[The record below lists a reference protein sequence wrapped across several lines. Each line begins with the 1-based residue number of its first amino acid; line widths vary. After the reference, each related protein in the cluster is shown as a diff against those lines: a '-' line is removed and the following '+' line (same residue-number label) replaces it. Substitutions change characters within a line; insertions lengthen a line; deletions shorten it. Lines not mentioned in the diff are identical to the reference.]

1 MNGKIYFK
9 QIVAVILWMLCLG
22 SISAAYASNMLEN
35 MSFAAM
41 PGDKVQ
47 VELLFSEAAPEPG
60 SFTID
65 SPARI
70 AFDFPDT
77 GVSLDKKRQAIGIGL
92 ARSITAVSA
101 GGRTRVVLNLVAMTR
116 YSTEVNGKRVLI
128 TLDDAKVAKST
139 RSLDRYAIRDID
151 FRVGEEGEG
160 NIIINFTG
168 QPQNVNLMQ
177 EYKKLVIDMSNVSL
191 PRELERR
198 LDVNDFNTPVSFI
211 DTYATGHSVKMVVD
225 IRGEFEHLGYQA
237 GNSYTIEVKG
247 VTRAQKEAR
256 AKAKFAYTGEKL
268 SLNFQDIEVRAVLQ
282 LIADFTGKNLVT
294 SDTVS
299 GSITLRLKN
308 VPWDQALAII
318 LKTKGLGMRE
328 EGNVIRVAPAEEL
341 AAIEKQELEAKKQIA
356 DLLPLVTET
365 IQLQYV
371 TASAVVNLLKDLG
384 AHEAEKNM
392 AGDEAGLSEDE
403 GEGASLISR
412 RGTIIGD
419 DRTNKLIVN
428 DTSRNIAQL
437 RKLITE
443 LDTPIKQVL
452 IDARVVSASSGFEK
466 DMGINW
472 NLRSTTN
479 DSQFRNPGQPT
490 MGAGNLLPP
499 NPMGDQA
506 GAFQVDLGSLQKNI
520 LGLTFGIL
528 GSGYLVDLEIS
539 ASQVEGTSKLISSP
553 RVVTA
558 NGSPAII
565 KQGTEIPY
573 LAQSGTGG
581 NTSVNF
587 KDAVLSLEV
596 TPLII
601 PGDKVF
607 MELKIHKDK
616 PSDVLVPIGF
626 GSAPAIETKQIE
638 TSVLVD
644 NGDTVV
650 LGGVFEHDLSSAVDK
665 VPFLGDIPIIGQAF
679 RVNKDKDRKDEL
691 IIFITPKIMDENLS
705 VR

>member
-9 QIVAVILWMLCLG
+9 QFIAVMLWMLCIG
-22 SISAAYASNMLEN
+22 SVSAVQAVNMLEN

-47 VELLFSEAAPEPG
+47 VVLFFSQAASEPG

-70 AFDFPDT
+70 AFDFPAT

-92 ARSITAVSA
+92 ARSITAVEA
-101 GGRTRVVLNLVAMTR
+101 GGRTRVVLNLVDLTP
-116 YSTEVNGKRVLI
+116 YSAQVDGNKVVI
-128 TLDDAKVAKST
+128 TLDKAKVARST
-139 RSLDRYAIRDID
+139 SSLDRYAVKDID
-151 FRVGEEGEG
+151 FRVGEQGEG
-160 NIIINFTG
+160 NIIINFSG
-168 QPQNVNLMQ
+168 QPQNVNLKQ
-177 EYKKLVIDMSNVSL
+177 EYNKLVIDMANVSL

-198 LDVNDFNTPVSFI
+198 LDVNDFNTPVSFV
-211 DTYATGHSVKMVVD
+211 DTYAAGHGVKMIVD
-225 IRGEFEHLGYQA
+225 TKGEVEHLGYQA
-237 GNSYTIEVKG
+237 GNSFTVEIKG
-247 VTRAQKEAR
+247 LTKEQKEAK
-256 AKAKFAYTGEKL
+256 AKAKFGYTGERL

-282 LIADFTGKNLVT
+282 LIADFTGKNMVT
-294 SDTVS
+294 SDTVN

-308 VPWDQALAII
+308 VPWDQALDII

-328 EGNVIRVAPAEEL
+328 DGNVMRVAPAEEL
-341 AAIEKQELEAKKQIA
+341 AAIEKQELEAMKQIA
-356 DLLPLVTET
+356 DLLPIVTET

-371 TASAVVNLLKDLG
+371 TATAVVNLLNDLG

-392 AGDEAGLSEDE
+392 VSDEADLSDDG
-403 GEGASLISR
+403 GEGASLISS

-419 DRTNKLIVN
+419 DRTNKLIVS

-437 RKLITE
+437 RKLIAE

-452 IDARVVSASSGFEK
+452 IDSRVVSASSGFEK

-472 NLRSTTN
+472 NVRSTKN
-479 DSQFRNPGQPT
+479 GQYRNPGQPT
-490 MGAGNLLPP
+490 SGINGLLPP
-499 NPMGDQA
+499 NPMGDQTA
-506 GAFQVDLGSLQKNI
+506 AFQVDLGAPQKNI
-520 LGLTFGIL
+520 LGLTFGL
-528 GSGYLVDLEIS
+528 LSSGYLVDLEIS
-539 ASQVEGTSKLISSP
+539 ASQVEGTSRLISSP

-607 MELKIHKDK
+607 MDLKINKDS
-616 PSDVLVPIGF
+616 PTDVLVPIGF

-650 LGGVFEHDLSSAVDK
+650 LGGVFEHDQGSQVDK
-665 VPFLGDIPIIGQAF
+665 IPLLGDIPVIGQAF
-679 RVNKDKDRKDEL
+679 RVNNDKDKKDEL
-691 IIFITPKIMDENLS
+691 IIFITPKIMDETLS

>member
-9 QIVAVILWMLCLG
+9 QLIAIVSWMVCIG
-22 SISAAYASNMLEN
+22 SISAVHASNMLEN

-47 VELLFSEAAPEPG
+47 VELLFSENAPEPA

-77 GVSLDKKRQAIGIGL
+77 GVALNKKRQAIGIGL
-92 ARSITAVSA
+92 ARSITAVEA
-101 GGRTRVVLNLVAMTR
+101 GGRTRVVLNLVELTR
-116 YSTEVNGKRVLI
+116 YSSVRNGNRLLI
-128 TLDDAKVAKST
+128 TLTDANVAKST
-139 RSLDRYAIRDID
+139 VASDGYAVQDID
-151 FRVGEEGEG
+151 FRIGDNGKG
-160 NIIINFTG
+160 NIIINFTS
-168 QPQNVNLMQ
+168 QPQNVNLKQ
-177 EYKKLVIDMSNVSL
+177 EHNKLVIDMANVSL
-191 PRELERR
+191 PKNLERR

-211 DTYATGHSVKMVVD
+211 DTYATGHNVKMIVD
-225 IRGEFEHLGYQA
+225 TKGETEHLGYQA
-237 GNSYTIEVKG
+237 GNSFTIEVKG
-247 VTRAQKEAR
+247 LSKEQKEAR
-256 AKAKFAYTGEKL
+256 AKAKFGYTGERL

-282 LIADFTGKNLVT
+282 LIADFTGKNMVT

-308 VPWDQALAII
+308 VPWDQALDII

-328 EGNVIRVAPAEEL
+328 DGNVMRVAPAEEL
-341 AAIEKQELEAKKQIA
+341 AAIEKQELEAMKQIA
-356 DLLPLVTET
+356 DLLPIVTET

-371 TASAVVNLLKDLG
+371 TASAVVNLLEDLG
-384 AHEAEKNM
+384 AHEAEKNVASDD
-392 AGDEAGLSEDE
+392 AGTAEDE
-403 GEGASLISR
+403 GEGASLISS

-419 DRTNKLIVN
+419 DRTNKLIVS

-437 RKLITE
+437 RKLISE

-452 IDARVVSASSGFEK
+452 IDSRVVSASSGFEK

-472 NLRSTTN
+472 NLRSTKN
-479 DSQFRNPGQPT
+479 GQYRNPGQPT
-490 MGAGNLLPP
+490 SGSNGLLPP
-499 NPMGDQA
+499 NAMGDQTS
-506 GAFQVDLGSLQKNI
+506 AFQVDLGSPQKNI
-520 LGLTFGIL
+520 LGLTFGL
-528 GSGYLVDLEIS
+528 LSSGYLVDLEIS

-553 RVVTA
+553 RVVTT
-558 NGSPAII
+558 NGRAALI

-573 LAQSGTGG
+573 LSQSGTGG
-581 NTSVNF
+581 NTSVQF

-601 PGDKVF
+601 PGNKIF
-607 MELKIHKDK
+607 MDLKIHKDK

-650 LGGVFEHDLSSAVDK
+650 LGGVFEHDLSTGVDK
-665 VPFLGDIPIIGQAF
+665 VPLLGDIPIIGQAF
-679 RVNKDKDRKDEL
+679 RMNKDKERKDEL